1 MKKNDPKPNHLNG
14 QFSPYLLQHLYNP
27 VDWYPWG
34 EDALKRAVNEDKP
47 ILVSIGYSACH
58 WCHVMEKES
67 FEDAEIAEIMN
78 REFICIKVDRE
89 ERPDID
95 HMYMS
100 AVQLMTRQG
109 GWPLNCFALPDTRP
123 FWGGTY
129 FPAEQWKSIL
139 LQVSQLYKNQKDD
152 LTEQA
157 EKLTLGIAESNFIS
171 SAKTGSTFE
180 EHDARFFFNSLME
193 HMDKT
198 GGGTVNAPK
207 FPLPVNIEFLL
218 DYYYHTGEAAAIDQA
233 EVSLRKMAMGGIYD
247 QAGGG
252 FSRYS
257 TDELWKVPHF
267 EKMLYDN
274 GQLVS
279 VYSRAYALLK
289 IPLFKDVVYQTI
301 EFVDRELTSP
311 DGMFYSALD
320 ADSEGEEGKFYVWK
334 ESEIDLVLG
343 NDAPVV
349 KDYYQVGKKG
359 YWENGNNILLR
370 VESDENFS
378 RKMDM
383 STEDLR
389 SLIARANQKLLESR
403 SQRVRPG
410 LDNKT
415 ITSWNALMI
424 NGLIDAYASFGD
436 ASFLKKAK
444 RAVDFII
451 SHSVTD
457 EGKIYRS
464 IGGKGPVIDGFLEDY
479 ALFIQS
485 LIKLF
490 EVTLESGYLIYA
502 RSLTE
507 YVVNTFK
514 SANTR
519 LFPFS
524 SDKGEKLKAE
534 FYEVHDNVIPS
545 SNSVMAMNLYYLSAY
560 FEETDW
566 VRRATGMTGDISSQ
580 MFRYSPGFSNWARLM
595 LHHVYPFYI
604 IVISGPE
611 AGQSVKKIKNS
622 FLPGTAVAAT
632 TEENIEIPVFRNRYK
647 DGETWYYV
655 CSMGQCKLPVKNI
668 DEALRQIIPNNNL

>member
-1 MKKNDPKPNHLNG
+1 MKKNDRMPNHLNG
-14 QFSPYLLQHLYNP
+14 QLSPYLLQHLYNP

-129 FPAEQWKSIL
+129 FPADQWKSIL
-139 LQVSQLYKNQKDD
+139 RQVSDIYKKQRKD
-152 LTEQA
+152 LIEQA
-157 EKLTLGIAESNFIS
+157 EKLTRGIADSNFIS
-171 SAKTGSTFE
+171 SAKTGSAFDEQDT
-180 EHDARFFFNSLME
+180 RRFFNSLME

-207 FPLPVNIEFLL
+207 FPVPVNIEFLL
-218 DYYYHTGEAAAIDQA
+218 NYYYHTGEVSAIDQA

-279 VYSRAYALLK
+279 VYSRAYSLLK
-289 IPLFKDVVYQTI
+289 TPLFKNVVYQTI
-301 EFVDRELTSP
+301 DFIERELTSP
-311 DGMFYSALD
+311 DGIFYSALD

-343 NDAPVV
+343 NDAPVI
-349 KDYYQVGKKG
+349 KDYYQVGKQG

-370 VESDENFS
+370 IESDEDFS
-378 RKMDM
+378 RKWEM
-383 STEDLR
+383 SIEDLR
-389 SLIARANQKLLESR
+389 SLISRSNQKLLESR

-415 ITSWNALMI
+415 IASWNALMI
-424 NGLIDAYASFGD
+424 SGLTEAYAAFGE
-436 ASFLKKAK
+436 ASYLIKAK
-444 RAVDFII
+444 RAADFII
-451 SHSVTD
+451 RHSVTD
-457 EGKIYRS
+457 EGKIFRTIS
-464 IGGKGPVIDGFLEDY
+464 GKEPLIDGFLEDY
-479 ALFIQS
+479 ALFIKS
-485 LIKLF
+485 LLNLF
-490 EVTLESGYLIYA
+490 EVTQESGYLNCA
-502 RSLTE
+502 RRLTE
-507 YVVNTFK
+507 FVINNFT
-514 SANTR
+514 SENTR

-524 SDKGEKLKAE
+524 SNNGEKLKAE
-534 FYEVHDNVIPS
+534 FYEIHDNVIPS
-545 SNSVMAMNLYYLSAY
+545 SNSVMAMNLFYMSGY
-560 FEETDW
+560 FEEMDW
-566 VRRATGMTGDISSQ
+566 ARRASGMTGDIGSQ

-604 IVISGPE
+604 FVVCGTE
-611 AGQSVKKIKNS
+611 AEQSIKEVKKN
-622 FLPGTAVAAT
+622 FLPGTAIAGT
-632 TEENIEIPVFRNRYK
+632 RGKNSEIPVFRNRCK
-647 DGETWYYV
+647 DYETWYYV
-655 CSMGQCKLPVKNI
+655 CSMGQCRLPVKNI
-668 DEALRQIIPNNNL
+668 EEALSQIIPNNNL

>member
-1 MKKNDPKPNHLNG
+1 MKNIDPTPNHLSG
-14 QFSPYLLQHLYNP
+14 QSSPYLLQHLYNP

-34 EDALKRAVNEDKP
+34 QDALKRALNEDKP
-47 ILVSIGYSACH
+47 ILISIGYSACH

-95 HMYMS
+95 HMYMT
-100 AVQLMTRQG
+100 AVQLITRQG

-129 FPAEQWKSIL
+129 FPLEQWKSIL
-139 LQVSQLYKNQKDD
+139 LQVAKLYKNQKDD
-152 LTEQA
+152 LIDQA
-157 EKLTLGIAESNFIS
+157 EQLTRGIAESNFIS
-171 SAKTGSTFE
+171 SAKTASTFD
-180 EHDARFFFNSLME
+180 EHDTRRFFNSLME
-193 HMDKT
+193 HMDKS
-198 GGGTVNAPK
+198 GGGTLNAPK
-207 FPLPVNIEFLL
+207 FPLPVNLEFLL
-218 DYYYHTGEAAAIDQA
+218 HYYYHTGNADAIDQV

-252 FSRYS
+252 FARYS

-279 VYSRAYALLK
+279 VYSKAYSLLK
-289 IPLFKDVVYQTI
+289 TPLFKDIVYQTI
-301 EFVDRELTSP
+301 EFIDRELTSP
-311 DGMFYSALD
+311 DGIFYSALD

-334 ESEIDLVLG
+334 ESEIDQILG

-349 KDYYQVGKKG
+349 KDYYQVGKNG

-370 VESDENFS
+370 VETDEDFS
-378 RKMDM
+378 GKMGI
-383 STEDLR
+383 SLEDLR
-389 SLIARANQKLLESR
+389 SLIVRSNHKLLESR

-415 ITSWNALMI
+415 LTSWNALMI
-424 NGLIDAYASFGD
+424 TGLIDAYASFGED
-436 ASFLKKAK
+436 SFLEKAK
-444 RAVDFII
+444 RAADFII
-451 SHSVTD
+451 KHSVTG
-457 EGKIYRS
+457 EGKIHRS

-490 EVTLESGYLIYA
+490 EVTLEPGYLIYA
-502 RSLTE
+502 RSITE
-507 YVVNTFK
+507 YVIDNFK
-514 SANTR
+514 SSNTR

-524 SDKGEKLKAE
+524 SDKGEKLKAV

-545 SNSVMAMNLYYLSAY
+545 SNSVMAMNLLYLAGY
-560 FEETDW
+560 FEENSWTRLALD
-566 VRRATGMTGDISSQ
+566 MTGDISSQ

-595 LHHVYPFYI
+595 IHNVYPFFTF
-604 IVISGPE
+604 VICGPE
-611 AGQSVKKIKNS
+611 AEKRVREIKMN
-622 FLPGTAVAAT
+622 FIPGMAIAAT
-632 TEENIEIPVFRNRYK
+632 INENKEIPVLMNRFK
-647 DGETWYYV
+647 NDETWYYV
-655 CSMGQCKLPVKNI
+655 CSMGQCKLPVNNI
-668 DEALRQIIPNNNL
+668 DEALRQITPNL